1 MNRNQYE
8 RSRNVLK
15 ALIQGV
21 HPTTGE
27 DLPKSTIVND
37 IDVTRAL
44 MTAIAAI
51 EVAQARLLRRA
62 MLPPDVGKPWSAD
75 EEATLVRQFQSDLC
89 VSDIAK
95 DHKRTI
101 RAIEAR
107 LERLGLMTAT
117 ERTTNNSFTGTA
129 QPKRDSGEDQ

>member
-15 ALIQGV
+15 ALIDGV

-27 DLPKSTIVND
+27 DLPKNTI
-37 IDVTRAL
+37 IDHTDVIGAL
-44 MTAIAAI
+44 MTAIAAL
-51 EVAQARLLRRA
+51 ETLQARLLRRA
-62 MLPPDVGKPWSAD
+62 LLPPDVGKTWSAD
-75 EEATLVRQFQSDLC
+75 EEAALARQFKSGT
-89 VSDIAK
+89 SIADIAK

-107 LERLGLMTAT
+107 LERIGLITAA
-117 ERTTNNSFTGTA
+117 ERTTNNSFTGP
-129 QPKRDSGEDQ
+129 PKGNRGDDQ